1 MSALTSPP
9 SCLVHDIF
17 WDSRAASS
25 WPKVTLLRRHVN
37 HTGSFVV
44 MFRHHHTGSFLY
56 GSVRVNF
63 TIWKYWWL
71 EFCLENVRTWS
82 IVCLFF

>member
-37 HTGSFVV
+37 HTGSCVV

-56 GSVRVNF
+56 KCKS
-63 TIWKYWWL
+63 
-71 EFCLENVRTWS
+71 EFYDMEILVAW
-82 IVCLFF
+82 ILFGKHTDLKHSMFLF